1 MTATAA
7 VTVRACV
14 RVRVR
19 ACVRAPR
26 GSSVPKFGAY
36 FNLPDS
42 ALYVLFGVVC
52 QKFGVVCHMRV
63 DLALYVLDSALWIW
77 RWML

>member
-1 MTATAA
+1 MY
-7 VTVRACV
+7 VYVYV
-14 RVRVR
+14 Y
-19 ACVRAPR
+19 PR
-26 GSSVPKFGAY
+26 GSSVPKFGAD
-36 FNLPDS
+36 FNLQDS

-52 QKFGVVCHMRV
+52 QRFGVVCHMRV